1 MKYKAKPLPPVE
13 LPELRTV
20 GRPLRRVDALGKTT
34 GTTVYSGDFT
44 MPNMLHGKVFRS
56 SQPSARIKRLDV
68 RRARELP
75 GVACVL
81 TAEDLPDA
89 RLATDMPGQTGQKR
103 RAGSD
108 AQVLAA
114 DRVRFAGEPIALVAA
129 ETLDIAERAL
139 ELIEIEYEPL
149 PGVFD
154 PLEAMKPGAPV
165 IHEPDNIVARWK
177 IRRGDVEAGF
187 AVADVIV
194 ENSFSMPFIDHAY
207 IEPESGVAWVDGRDV
222 INIRVCTQ
230 VVEHFRRIARAIGVP
245 HNKVHIQGTM
255 LGGGFGGKEDITVE
269 IFLALLARRTRRP
282 VRLEYTREES
292 ILAHSKRHPFIIT
305 HRTGVKKNGRIT
317 AAEIEMV
324 SNSGAYPYL
333 SPYVL
338 LYATIASCGPYRVDN
353 LKVDSVSVATNN
365 PFTSA
370 FRGFGA
376 AQAAV
381 AYEQQMDE
389 IARALDLDPLEVRR
403 VNYLRT
409 GDRNSTGQEIK
420 SAVWLEE
427 TATRALEALGEERE
441 TRFLGKNLVSG
452 RGFASYMQS
461 YGRIT
466 WFHDTSRAWVGL
478 ELDGSVVIRCGV
490 PDLGAGQVNSLCQI
504 AAEVLGVSLEDIIIY
519 STDSALTP
527 LAGTTTA
534 TRQLYMSGNAVFQ
547 AASEVRRTLLDRAS
561 KHFEE
566 DPADLDIADGVV
578 FVSESASRRIGESA
592 KERKSERA
600 GERISESAGERKS
613 ESATTVRRLADSL
626 TRRLADSLP
635 LAELAAM
642 CAAEGLALSNLYLFR
657 APFTATLDPENLQGD
672 VFPDFTFGAQAV
684 EVAVDIETGEITLLK
699 SVACHDVGRAINPAA
714 VVGQIQ
720 GGSAQGLGYA
730 LMEEVLVEQG
740 LIQTPSL
747 SEYLIPTSRDI
758 PTTQAIILE
767 SGTGVGPFGAKGIGE
782 PALTPAA
789 PAVANA
795 VADAIGVRIHDLPLT
810 PEKVLAALD
819 RAEDDDV
826 SLWDAD

>member
-1 MKYKAKPLPPVE
+1 MTYKAKPLPPVE
-13 LPELRTV
+13 LPELRVV
-20 GRPLRRVDALGKTT
+20 GKPLRRVDALGKVV
-34 GTTVYSGDFT
+34 GATVYAGDFS
-44 MPNMLHGKVFRS
+44 MPNMLHAKVFRS
-56 SQPSARIKRLDV
+56 SKPSARIKRLDV
-68 RRARELP
+68 SQARALP
-75 GVACVL
+75 GVVCVL
-81 TAEDLPDA
+81 TADDLPDA
-89 RLATDMPGQTGQKR
+89 KLVTDMPGQTGQKQR
-103 RAGSD
+103 KGSD
-108 AQVLAA
+108 APVLAT
-114 DRVRFAGEPIALVAA
+114 DRVRFVGEPIALVAA
-129 ETLDIAERAL
+129 ETPDIAERAL

-154 PLEAMKPGAPV
+154 PVEAMKPGAPV
-165 IHEPDNIVARWK
+165 VYEPDNIVARWRISK
-177 IRRGDVEAGF
+177 GDVESGM

-194 ENSFSMPFIDHAY
+194 ENTFRVPFVDHAY
-207 IEPESGVAWVDGRDV
+207 IEPEAGVAWVDERDV

-230 VVEHFRRIARAIGVP
+230 VVEHFRSIARAVGVP
-245 HNKVHIQGTM
+245 HNKIHIQGTM

-269 IFLALLARRTRRP
+269 IFLALLAKHTRRP
-282 VRLEYTREES
+282 VRLVYTREES
-292 ILAHSKRHPFIIT
+292 IQAHSKRHPFIIT

-324 SNSGAYPYL
+324 SDAGAYPYL

-338 LYATIASCGPYRVDN
+338 LYATVGACGPYRVDN
-353 LKVDSVSVATNN
+353 LNVDSVAVATNN

-370 FRGFGA
+370 FRGFGFP
-376 AQAAV
+376 QAAV
-381 AYEQQMDE
+381 AHEQQMDE
-389 IARALDLDPLEVRR
+389 IAKTLNMDPLEVRR

-427 TATRALEALGEERE
+427 TATRALAALGEKTPERGP
-441 TRFLGKNLVSG
+441 LKVGQ
-452 RGFASYMQS
+452 GFASYLQS

-478 ELDGSVVIRCGV
+478 ELDGTVVIRCGA
-490 PDLGAGQVNSLCQI
+490 PDLGGGQVNSLCQI
-504 AAEVLGVSLEDIIIY
+504 ASEILGVPLEDITIY

-547 AASEVRRTLLDRAS
+547 AASAVRQVLLDRAS

-566 DPADLDIADGVV
+566 EPCDLDMADGKV
-578 FVSESASRRIGESA
+578 FI
-592 KERKSERA
+592 KSDPENA
-600 GERISESAGERKS
+600 
-613 ESATTVRRLADSL
+613 
-626 TRRLADSLP
+626 LP
-635 LAELAAM
+635 LSELAAM
-642 CAAEGLALSNLYLFR
+642 CAAEGLPLSNLALFK
-657 APFTATLDPENLQGD
+657 APFSEKLDPMNLQGD

-684 EVAVDIETGEITLLK
+684 EVAVDTETGEITVLK
-699 SVACHDVGRAINPAA
+699 SVACHDVGRAINPTA

-730 LMEEVLVEQG
+730 LMEEVIVKDG
-740 LIQTPSL
+740 VIQTPSF

-758 PTTQAIILE
+758 PTTKAIILE

-795 VADAIGVRIHDLPLT
+795 VANAIGARIHELPLT

-819 RAEDDDV
+819 RVRSGEE
-826 SLWDAD
+826 